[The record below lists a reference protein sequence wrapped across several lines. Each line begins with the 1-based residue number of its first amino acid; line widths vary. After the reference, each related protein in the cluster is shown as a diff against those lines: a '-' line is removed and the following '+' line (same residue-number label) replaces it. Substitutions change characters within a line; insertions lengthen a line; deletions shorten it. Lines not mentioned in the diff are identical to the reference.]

1 MYFSVSIPLV
11 WQNESNFN
19 ESTADVE
26 EFQQRVAANEFSP
39 FSCSPE
45 NKNSSESSPSNQHY
59 HEHSYDLGD
68 EDEWFSPTE
77 IISTPTNV
85 RDQRDLSS

>member
-1 MYFSVSIPLV
+1 LPVAIPMV
-11 WQNESNFN
+11 WPKSNN
-19 ESTADVE
+19 LELDVE
-26 EFQQRVAANEFSP
+26 ELIQYMTTTNDSGP
-39 FSCSPE
+39 LSCSSE

-85 RDQRDLSS
+85 HEQRNLSL